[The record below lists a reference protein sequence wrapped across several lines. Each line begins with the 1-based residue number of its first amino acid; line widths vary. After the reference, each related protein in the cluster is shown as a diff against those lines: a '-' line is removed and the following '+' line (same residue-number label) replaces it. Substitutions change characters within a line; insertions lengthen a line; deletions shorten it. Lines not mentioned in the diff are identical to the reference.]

1 MIGNF
6 TTASQLRA
14 YKQMQKI
21 ENDVN
26 FVKDVFQ
33 KMDNSRDDGN
43 QNKGNV
49 VLDRASYSYDSQ
61 GTREKFSDIT
71 GALLTNGNNT
81 SFEGS
86 LLHRQE
92 QFILQPFPEFN
103 RGRLDVSMTETAESV
118 SYSSSQG
125 KVVLDKATGTRT
137 LF

>member
-1 MIGNF
+1 MYTLSVISRYF
-6 TTASQLRA
+6 T
-14 YKQMQKI
+14 
-21 ENDVN
+21 
-26 FVKDVFQ
+26 
-33 KMDNSRDDGN
+33 
-43 QNKGNV
+43 V
-49 VLDRASYSYDSQ
+49 VQRQFDCDWLLARSVLLDRASYSYDSQ